1 MNKQHIKKYINYDGK
16 NHSLKKLD
24 SWLKSTKYKITDE
37 RVVADNSS
45 PTGKTYIGIAK
56 KPLVKVEKGFG
67 WYGVLAQTDNRE
79 FVQCHECGIW
89 FRRLSAGHLEKFHKL
104 SVQEYRKKYGILV
117 QTGLI
122 ADAFSY
128 KKEESA
134 RKFMFENWKDPKFR
148 AKMIEQ
154 LRKGAEKSA
163 KTNKG
168 NKHSTERILKDE
180 HNNKYALCEKQLGY
194 RIVEYI
200 RKYKFLPTGSVKGEG
215 DNIVHA
221 LITRYGSRNLGFR
234 HYELPT
240 FHRMGFSVE
249 MTAPNGKVLNY
260 NYHRNNYDREK
271 IYRWICSNT
280 PNLKNDLNKF
290 AE

>member
-1 MNKQHIKKYINYDGK
+1 MDKQRIKDFINYDGK

-24 SWLKSTKYKITDE
+24 KWLTNTKYKITDE
-37 RVVADNSS
+37 RVVADSSS
-45 PTGKTYIGIAK
+45 PTGKTYIGLAK
-56 KPLVKVEKGFG
+56 KPLVKVKQGFG

-79 FVQCHECGIW
+79 FVQCHECGVW
-89 FRRLSAGHLEKFHKL
+89 FRRLSAGHLETAHNLTIEK
-104 SVQEYRKKYGILV
+104 YRKKYGLLV

-128 KKEESA
+128 KKEDSA
-134 RKFMFENWKDPKFR
+134 RKVMFENWKDPKFR
-148 AKMIEQ
+148 KKMLAQ
-154 LRKGAEKSA
+154 LKKGWEKSA
-163 KTNKG
+163 KTNIG
-168 NKHSTERILKDE
+168 NRHGSDKIYKDE

-194 RIVEYI
+194 RIIEYI
-200 RKYKFLPTGSVKGEG
+200 RKYKFLPTGSIKGEG

-234 HYELPT
+234 HYGLPT
-240 FHRMGFSVE
+240 FHKLGIRVE

-260 NYHRNNYDREK
+260 NYHRKNYDRDK
-271 IYRWICSNT
+271 VYDWMRNNS
-280 PNLKNDLNKF
+280 PNLKGDLNVF